1 MFKVSTPQPRIL
13 SGGTRSAIN
22 PNSVKVTN
30 TGDTGMIQNAAVVE
44 GNVPANVP
52 SMSFNIGNSL
62 AVSNKNHNNV
72 KVITAPSEGL
82 GASIRVVGGDED
94 VRSDGSDPNI
104 IGAQQVPAGTP
115 VRQGTMGIQIMILPS
130 KNEPAI

>member
-1 MFKVSTPQPRIL
+1 
-13 SGGTRSAIN
+13 
-22 PNSVKVTN
+22 
-30 TGDTGMIQNAAVVE
+30 MIPNAAVVE
-44 GNVPANVP
+44 GNVPADVP

-72 KVITAPSEGL
+72 KVITAPNNQGL

-115 VRQGTMGIQIMILPS
+115 VRQGTMGIQIAILIPPS
-130 KNEPAI
+130 N